1 MEPSLDTNQL
11 SAIERMHNGC
21 ILVGE
26 TGSGKS
32 RTAIGYYK
40 RKLKGCDIYV
50 ITTAKKR
57 DDKDWDDEFKP
68 FGITNFH
75 VDSWNNI
82 KKYVDV
88 RDSFFIFDEQRL
100 VGCGTWVKTFY
111 KIAKRNQWI
120 LLTATPGDVW
130 SDYIPVFVANGFY
143 RNKSEFSYEH
153 ITYKP
158 YLKYPVIDHDKYR
171 NVGELYRHKKE
182 ILIFLEVNK
191 KTEKIKHEIK
201 VGYDKELYKKV
212 FKERWDPYNDEP
224 INEPG
229 KLCYLLRKVVN
240 SDKSRIDAV
249 TQLLVDNPKA
259 IIFYNFTYELN
270 ILREIA
276 QGLGHE
282 VGEWNGEK
290 HLKVPTSDRWVYLAQ
305 YTAASEG
312 WNCITTNVT
321 IFYSQSYSYK
331 TTVQAAGRIDRRNT
345 PFSDLHYYY
354 IRSAAPIDLAIH
366 RSLSRKRDFNER
378 SYLNRI

>member
-1 MEPSLDTNQL
+1 MEPNLDSNQL

-26 TGSGKS
+26 VGSGKS
-32 RTAIGYYK
+32 RTAIGYYT
-40 RKLKGCDIYV
+40 RKIKGCDIYV

-57 DDKDWDDEFKP
+57 DTKEWDEEFKP

-100 VGCGTWVKTFY
+100 VGCGAWVKTFY
-111 KIAKRNQWI
+111 KIAKKNKWI

-143 RNKSEFSYEH
+143 RNKTEFSYAH
-153 ITYKP
+153 IVYKP
-158 YLKYPVIDHDKYR
+158 YMKFPVIDRYV
-171 NVGELYRHKKE
+171 NEGELIRHRNE
-182 ILIFLEVNK
+182 TLIFLDTNK
-191 KTEKIKHEIK
+191 KAEKIKHEIR
-201 VGYDKELYKKV
+201 VSYDRELYKKV
-212 FKERWDPYNDEP
+212 FKDRWDPYDEEP
-224 INEPG
+224 INETG

-240 SDKSRIDAV
+240 SDKSRIGVV
-249 TQLLVDNPKA
+249 TQLLKDNPKT

-276 QGLGHE
+276 QGLGYE
-282 VGEWNGEK
+282 IGEWNGEK
-290 HLKVPTSDRWVYLAQ
+290 HLEVPKSDKWVYLAQ

-321 IFYSQSYSYK
+321 IFYSQSYSYR

-345 PFSDLHYYY
+345 PYRYLHYYY

-366 RSLSRKRDFNER
+366 RALSKKRDFNER